1 MKINVSGIALI
12 GALLF
17 AGYQGYAALQAAPQF
32 DGASL
37 PAANVRT
44 LNLDTAV
51 EDNVKA
57 TSVEVVKLQTLPNA
71 TPTHYPAYACEDI
84 YTAELA
90 TNLAMKGLKD
100 DAAKLHGCTFLPAG
114 TPVVVLDRIGDF
126 GTYQLVWIDRDNS
139 KNISW
144 VVVGGRLFG

>member
-1 MKINVSGIALI
+1 
-12 GALLF
+12 
-17 AGYQGYAALQAAPQF
+17 
-32 DGASL
+32 
-37 PAANVRT
+37 
-44 LNLDTAV
+44 
-51 EDNVKA
+51 
-57 TSVEVVKLQTLPNA
+57 VKLQTLPNA